1 MRCYIAGAHVNS
13 SFCNV
18 EHVGSKK
25 MKLPV
30 QLEKLHQVAD
40 AAAIQF
46 ETSAD
51 MVFEPCGLILE
62 TPQMEQQYWCTPA
75 NVVTFASTG
84 GDGVHYSYL
93 KDFVSA
99 NGALPI
105 IMTLPSADENNVVI
119 AESFEEFFNLG
130 YYVGWYSLEQ
140 LVYQEEQAIG
150 YFTDP
155 DEEHRDDAES
165 RLEYMREA
173 LQMRP
178 VPPQMARLAKLR
190 EQYFDLLLIAEL
202 PE

>member
-1 MRCYIAGAHVNS
+1 
-13 SFCNV
+13 
-18 EHVGSKK
+18 

-40 AAAIQF
+40 AAAIKF

-62 TPQMEQQYWCTPA
+62 MPQIEEQYWCTPT
-75 NVVTFASTG
+75 NVVPFASTG

-93 KDFVSA
+93 KDFVST
-99 NGALPI
+99 NGTLPI

-140 LVYQEEQAIG
+140 LVYQEEQAID
-150 YFTDP
+150 YFIKP
-155 DEEHRDDAES
+155 DEEHRDYAES
-165 RLEYMREA
+165 RLEYLREA

-190 EQYFDLLLIAEL
+190 EQYFDLLLIPEL